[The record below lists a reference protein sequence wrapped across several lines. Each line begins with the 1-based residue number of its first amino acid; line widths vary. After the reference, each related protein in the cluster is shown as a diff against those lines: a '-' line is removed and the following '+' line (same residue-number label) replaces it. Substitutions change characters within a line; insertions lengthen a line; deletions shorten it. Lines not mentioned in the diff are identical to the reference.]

1 MDSGYGEIQEI
12 IGVLTM
18 AFTLLGYFQTLD
30 TGGVLTYINPLADPH
45 VRVEGKNIIVPRGL
59 NYLAGVLALSPNMS
73 QARLESPSLRQ
84 RVLYDIAGVD
94 KNSYPE
100 ELTSL
105 NALFENPI
113 ELMEDE
119 GLRLLAAE
127 TAAGAE
133 DVIGLVWLS
142 DGALAPV
149 GGDIWTVRATTD
161 TITQVNAW
169 TNVALN
175 FDQTLP
181 VGRYQVVGC
190 YAFSTQLVAIR
201 FVFVGFPWRPGV
213 IGRND
218 ISKYLPSYFRRGGL
232 GVWGEFDHTQ
242 PPTVDV
248 FSRTQPQIIELYI
261 DLVKVA

>member
-1 MDSGYGEIQEI
+1 
-12 IGVLTM
+12 M
-18 AFTLLGYFQTLD
+18 AFTLLGYFQNVD
-30 TGGVLTYINPLADPH
+30 TGGVLTYINPISDPH

-59 NYLAGVLALSPNMS
+59 NYLAGVLAFSPNIVR
-73 QARLESPSLRQ
+73 ARLESPSLRQ
-84 RVLYDIAGVD
+84 RVLYDIAGLD
-94 KNSYPE
+94 TNLFPE
-100 ELTSL
+100 EHTSL
-105 NALFENPI
+105 NTLFDNPI

-127 TAAGAE
+127 TATGAE
-133 DVIGLVWLS
+133 DVAGLVWLS

-161 TITQVNAW
+161 IYTQVNAW
-169 TNVALN
+169 TNVAIT

-190 YAFSTQLVAIR
+190 YAFATQLCAIR
-201 FVFVGFPWRPGV
+201 FVFVGYPWRPGV
-213 IGRND
+213 IGRTT
-218 ISKYLPSYFRRGGL
+218 ISQTLPGYFRRGGL

-242 PPTVDV
+242 PPTLDV
-248 FSRTQPQIIELYI
+248 FSKAQPYSVELYI